1 MFILAISCSVCYG
14 PHICDNVY
22 IPATRCNNPE
32 QQFCINDV
40 ENNGDG
46 SRIVTKRWVL
56 CLLAK
61 FRINNAE

>member
-1 MFILAISCSVCYG
+1 MFILAISCGLCVPPYYCDNLHG
-14 PHICDNVY
+14 PHASCG
-22 IPATRCNNPE
+22 NPE

-40 ENNGDG
+40 ENHDDG